1 MAKAGSIYEKLVADI
16 MSTMSPG
23 ASVQYGQWTEGP
35 DGRRDLDVEISGT
48 IHGED
53 QFVVI
58 ECKDWKEAVGI
69 GVVDALDS
77 KRRDIN
83 ADYALIC
90 SNSGFTPPAL
100 RKAKRVGIG
109 MVAAL
114 KSGDESIKVVIE
126 EEIYTRETTVEDGI
140 ATYHFL
146 DESYRNRVPENYNP
160 DDITYEQLPI
170 VQGMSLLRQ

>member
-23 ASVQYGQWTEGP
+23 ARVQYGQWTVGP
-35 DGRRDLDVEISGT
+35 DGRRDLDVEIRGT
-48 IHGED
+48 INGED
-53 QFVVI
+53 QFVVV
-58 ECKDWKEAVGI
+58 ECKDWNVVVGI

-90 SNSGFTPPAL
+90 SNSGFTPAAL
-100 RKAKRVGIG
+100 RKGKRVGIG

-114 KSGDESIKVVIE
+114 KSGDENIKVVIE
-126 EEIYTRETTVEDGI
+126 EEIYTKC
-140 ATYHFL
+140 F
-146 DESYRNRVPENYNP
+146 
-160 DDITYEQLPI
+160 Q
-170 VQGMSLLRQ
+170 